1 MFSLATI
8 LSSAVTI
15 VVFYFT
21 ARYISRA
28 VAEKGIP
35 RGVIRGLLV
44 IFLASVV
51 ALITGSA
58 VDWIIEPHSVEIKEI
73 K

>member
-1 MFSLATI
+1 MFSLPTI
-8 LSSAVTI
+8 LSSVATI

-21 ARYISRA
+21 AKYVSRA

-35 RGVIRGLLV
+35 RGIIRGLLV

-51 ALITGSA
+51 ALLTGAA
-58 VDWIIEPHSVEIKEI
+58 VDWIVEPHSAEINVTR
-73 K
+73 

>member
-1 MFSLATI
+1 MFTLPTI
-8 LSSAVTI
+8 LSSAVAI
-15 VVFYFT
+15 VVFYFM
-21 ARYISRA
+21 AKYINRA

-35 RGVIRGLLV
+35 SGIIRGLLV

-51 ALITGSA
+51 ALIAGAA
-58 VDWIIEPHSVEIKEI
+58 VDWIAEPHSVEIKES